1 MLLHLIDGHI
11 CVIHKLTRVMGVKR
25 HAANTNAAGK
35 HLERFFPVSA
45 VQVIDL
51 LAQVFRQALRSACIL
66 VGHQNSKFLAT

>member
-35 HLERFFPVSA
+35 HFERFFPISA

-51 LAQVFRQALRSACIL
+51 LAQIFCQALCCACVL
-66 VGHQNSKFLAT
+66 VGHQNGEFLAT